1 MQRFVFVLLLFTR
14 VATPSSAQQ
23 VSHATSNDDIRLSK
37 DQPAIYLTFE
47 RRGKGIDPMQTR
59 MAEAGNTSKSKEKGQ
74 DIWLRL
80 HNNTRWAILF
90 PTWSLYIGPRVA
102 PFRLSDGSNVL
113 ALNDGMEV
121 SAKYN
126 VEESDGRIVPYG
138 IDVSSQSWLAPGR
151 SIIFSVDREH
161 LSRGRSIY
169 VYFTYEWERRQTYSN
184 NLSPEHRS
192 MYWGYR
198 LHEDYK

>member
-1 MQRFVFVLLLFTR
+1 
-14 VATPSSAQQ
+14 
-23 VSHATSNDDIRLSK
+23 
-37 DQPAIYLTFE
+37 
-47 RRGKGIDPMQTR
+47 MQTR

-80 HNNTRWAILF
+80 RNNTRWAILF
-90 PTWSLYIGPRVA
+90 PTWSLYVGPTVT
-102 PFRLSDGSNVL
+102 PFRLSDGTSVL
-113 ALNDGMEV
+113 ALSEGMEV

-126 VEESDGRIVPYG
+126 VEESDGKVVPYG
-138 IDVSSQSWLAPGR
+138 IDVSSQTWLAPGR

-169 VYFTYEWERRQTYSN
+169 IYFTYEWERGQNYSN

-198 LHEDYK
+198 LHEDDK